1 MEFEKALE
9 LFKDIPF
16 FTDFNNEEKRFLAS
30 LDCNLISCEDGDTIV
45 KEGDIDLSLFILLQ
59 GKVSVTR
66 EKMNKGVLS
75 QLEPGAVFGV
85 NSVVRKQAR
94 TTGVVADGKAIV
106 LKMDAGLIDQL
117 NPLLLNKIKNR
128 LIELLLK
135 RLDEMN
141 DQLMNLAR

>member
-16 FTDFNNEEKRFLAS
+16 FAEFNNEEKRFLAS
-30 LDCNLISCEDGDTIV
+30 LDCNLLSCNDGETIV
-45 KEGDIDLSLFILLQ
+45 REGDIDLSLFILLQ
-59 GKVSVTR
+59 GQVSVIR
-66 EKMNKGVLS
+66 KSMNKGVLS
-75 QLEPGAVFGV
+75 RLEPGAVFGV

-94 TTGVVADGKAIV
+94 STSIVSDGKAII
-106 LKMDAGLIDQL
+106 LKMDASLIDQL